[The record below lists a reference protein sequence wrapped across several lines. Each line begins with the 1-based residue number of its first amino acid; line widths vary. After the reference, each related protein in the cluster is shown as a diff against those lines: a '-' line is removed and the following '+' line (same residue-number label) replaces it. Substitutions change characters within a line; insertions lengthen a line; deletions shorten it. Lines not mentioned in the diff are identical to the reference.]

1 MTDQPNKNVEPEFNA
16 YIANLYSRACRYE
29 QSALELFDKAVDCKP
44 KNIDNLYDYI
54 TNTENKTDIWAL
66 STKCVSYPKP
76 LDVYMIGNG
85 NGNADKL
92 ISEIMHSMQE
102 HKTKSYH
109 RQLLYCAVRKDL
121 NCIKALVKYGGKD
134 FNINYRNK
142 YGMTALHISVIN
154 KSGTKMINYL
164 LERSSPNVRDSMG
177 RTPIYYAI
185 KTMRP
190 EIVDVVVNKSTA
202 LDINITDSLNMSPL
216 CYLFHQT
223 DNIPSADFTK
233 IETSIVT
240 AGAKYITLHPFIDAL
255 GEKLDTVKNK
265 IYKSIDE
272 EMEVISTEN
281 TNLKND
287 IVEIAT
293 ENDGLKRTIDA
304 LQRNIDDVVD
314 KSQRHITE
322 ISECK
327 KTIAIQE
334 ELIKSLTSK
343 LDTTQSVAKRDVPSP
358 YVYAAA
364 MDQIRP
370 TIKEMTLSSR
380 TMFPAMHDVANP
392 VRSTMKEPIYMQHNQ
407 QIYSPAARGFN
418 APSVPYSE
426 WVSQGIQFSP
436 RTGYVCEKN

>member
-1 MTDQPNKNVEPEFNA
+1 MTNQPKETVELEIDA
-16 YIANLYSRACRYE
+16 YITKLHSHACRYE

-44 KNIDNLYDYI
+44 KKIEDLHSYI
-54 TNTENKTDIWAL
+54 TNAENKIDVWAL

-102 HKTKSYH
+102 HKIKSYH

-142 YGMTALHISVIN
+142 YGMTALHIAVIN

-164 LERSSPNVRDSMG
+164 LERSSPNVGDSMG

-190 EIVDVVVNKSTA
+190 EIVDVIVNKSIA
-202 LDINITDSLNMSPL
+202 LDINITDNLKMSPL

-223 DNIPSADFTK
+223 DNISSADFAK
-233 IETSIVT
+233 IEASIVM
-240 AGAKYITLHPFIDAL
+240 AGAKYITLYPFIGTL

-272 EMEVISTEN
+272 EMESISTEN

-293 ENDGLKRTIDA
+293 ENDGLKRKIDM
-304 LQRNIDDVVD
+304 LQMNIDDIVD
-314 KSQRHITE
+314 KNQQYITE
-322 ISECK
+322 YK
-327 KTIAIQE
+327 KTVAIQE
-334 ELIKSLTSK
+334 ELIKSLTIK
-343 LDTTQSVAKRDVPSP
+343 LDKTQSIVKKDVMVQHTYDTKEMTSLYNAMNHARPTLSP
-358 YVYAAA
+358 RIDTV
-364 MDQIRP
+364 RS
-370 TIKEMTLSSR
+370 TIKEGT
-380 TMFPAMHDVANP
+380 FQP
-392 VRSTMKEPIYMQHNQ
+392 VHNYIQPNQ
-407 QIYSPAARGFN
+407 QMYSPAARGFKTTL
-418 APSVPYSE
+418 VPPYPE
-426 WVSQGIQFSP
+426 WVRQSIEFS
-436 RTGYVCEKN
+436 R